1 MDDKDVERAKSN
13 IAELR
18 QLLEKEF
25 EALKNQNFDVFEKC
39 IEA

>member
-1 MDDKDVERAKSN
+1 MEDKDDEKAKSD

-25 EALKNQNFDVFEKC
+25 EALKSQC
-39 IEA
+39 WS

>member
-1 MDDKDVERAKSN
+1 MDDKEVEKAKYN

-25 EALKNQNFDVFEKC
+25 EALKKPEFRYF
-39 IEA
+39 